1 VTHKQL
7 SPQTIGIIE
16 NPVGEQPLKR
26 SVAQIVVPPTS
37 MKRVHFS
44 DKSTLIIVEDLSIGH
59 EASKLWYSPEDID
72 LFKEYLSFSVHIV
85 HSCMKEQS
93 IAHLDILGLEK
104 YLSPQLTD
112 EFMNRRNALKQSVL
126 EEHRWQRAT
135 NIPHITRLAILSA
148 RKSRWAREKA
158 RAAALF
164 LEEDVM
170 NDLEGK

>member
-1 VTHKQL
+1 M
-7 SPQTIGIIE
+7 STI
-16 NPVGEQPLKR
+16 
-26 SVAQIVVPPTS
+26 
-37 MKRVHFS
+37 KRVRFC
-44 DKSTLIIVEDLSIGH
+44 DKSTLIIVKDLSIGH
-59 EASKLWYSPEDID
+59 EASNLWYSPEDID
-72 LFKEYLSFSVHIV
+72 LFKEYLSYSVDIV

-104 YLSPQLTD
+104 YLSPELTE
-112 EFMNRRNALKQSVL
+112 EFTNRRNDLKQSVL

-164 LEEDVM
+164 LEEEVM
-170 NDLEGK
+170 KDLEGN

>member
-1 VTHKQL
+1 
-7 SPQTIGIIE
+7 
-16 NPVGEQPLKR
+16 
-26 SVAQIVVPPTS
+26 

-44 DKSTLIIVEDLSIGH
+44 DKSTLIIVSSIGH
-59 EASKLWYSPEDID
+59 EAASNLWYSPEDID
-72 LFKEYLSFSVHIV
+72 LFKEYLSYSVDIV

-104 YLSPQLTD
+104 YLSPELTD

-135 NIPHITRLAILSA
+135 NIPHITRLANLSA